1 MARIPA
7 VVLQHFIGL
16 SDYERKLAIDKASRE
31 LGMTVEQIENEIE
44 SFQSG
49 GFNQDKSVAETPI
62 QEISRTQQPLLR
74 KQLQNSPK
82 NKESRI
88 QSSNTSASLFFLFVI
103 ILLLYN
109 IFDPTGRQL
118 TDPQWF
124 WFDSWYTLAISDC
137 DSHLPIDQGTL
148 EVIERACR
156 NGSATAR
163 GVVLFSGLGVAA
175 SLAAIFFLS
184 NQKSNSE
191 SSLPKRGGPKFVDDS
206 HKYRFKYDPSH
217 SGQVRQTRATQ
228 AIACPHCKAALG
240 IPEKRPIRVTCPA
253 CMMDSTFED

>member
-1 MARIPA
+1 MAKIPA
-7 VVLQHFIGL
+7 TILQHFIGL
-16 SDYERKLAIDKASRE
+16 SDYERRLAIDKASRE
-31 LGMTVEQIENEIE
+31 LGMTFEQIEAEIE
-44 SFQSG
+44 NFQSG

-82 NKESRI
+82 NNESRT
-88 QSSNTSASLFFLFVI
+88 QSSNISASLFFLFVI

-124 WFDSWYTLAISDC
+124 WFDSWYTLAIADC
-137 DSHLPIDQGTL
+137 AEEGANTGVL
-148 EVIERACR
+148 ETVARACR

-163 GVVLFSGLGVAA
+163 EVVLFSGLGVAA
-175 SLAAIFFLS
+175 SLAAIFSLS

-191 SSLPKRGGPKFVDDS
+191 SSLPKRGGPKFVGDS

-217 SGQVRQTRATQ
+217 SGQARQTRATQ